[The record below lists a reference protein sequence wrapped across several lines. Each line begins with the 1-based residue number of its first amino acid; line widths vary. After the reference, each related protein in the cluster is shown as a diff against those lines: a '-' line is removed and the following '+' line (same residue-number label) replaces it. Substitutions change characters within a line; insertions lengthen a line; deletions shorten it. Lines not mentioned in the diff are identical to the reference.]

1 MIKYFSIHNSLNEQ
15 IMGKL
20 PQVKEVLHNSHISE
34 EPNFIDKFPFKKIE
48 INPILSNAVLYSK
61 SKQTDLIMTSSLG
74 FSCGSLLISDKL
86 KKIFEQFKCFGVQ
99 FFSSYIVHK
108 EKKNYDYWQSHIYD
122 IPYDFI
128 DFRNTDLLLKDRDE
142 NRKLIQSY
150 IERVDKEEFL
160 RMLENMKYP
169 KMLYLK
175 NISFT
180 EQMNLDYFFLRNFE
194 DASLG
199 IASENLKNEIEKQEI
214 TGIEFKPIELSMNDW
229 LDSNGVTEKI

>member
-1 MIKYFSIHNSLNEQ
+1 M
-15 IMGKL
+15 
-20 PQVKEVLHNSHISE
+20 
-34 EPNFIDKFPFKKIE
+34 
-48 INPILSNAVLYSK
+48 
-61 SKQTDLIMTSSLG
+61 
-74 FSCGSLLISDKL
+74 
-86 KKIFEQFKCFGVQ
+86 
-99 FFSSYIVHK
+99 
-108 EKKNYDYWQSHIYD
+108 
-122 IPYDFI
+122 
-128 DFRNTDLLLKDRDE
+128 LKDRDE